1 MSFMLKTWATATATT
16 KTKDFNQ
23 KIV

>member
-1 MSFMLKTWATATATT
+1 MLKTWATATATT